1 MSPFDRDSD
10 KHLDSSGAAPRDP
23 SAASSS
29 HSDADD
35 AAAVIAN
42 LVRRTGERHAAPAT
56 PATAHPDVTAP
67 QPPVPDPPVAQPA
80 TQRFAQP
87 ATPESAPPAT
97 QLFAR
102 PVTQQVDQPVRQPV
116 AQPMG
121 QPDSPWARPAM
132 RQPSRRVL
140 VAGGAIAVLLIAG
153 GFALSRPDGSQAK
166 PTAPI
171 ATRAAPAAYTVQVTD
186 EITDCAGHSH
196 GRTRSS
202 FKTENCVKATRFLAI
217 GQVSGRPTLYVVS
230 RIQMASADA
239 AASVKQVLDGSG
251 TGNLN
256 DLLREGKTFQGAP
269 STMPDSGYASVQTGA
284 VVVVSEAGFVHGPSS
299 NTDPA
304 LRAAAARVGALVTAG
319 K

>member
-1 MSPFDRDSD
+1 
-10 KHLDSSGAAPRDP
+10 
-23 SAASSS
+23 
-29 HSDADD
+29 
-35 AAAVIAN
+35 
-42 LVRRTGERHAAPAT
+42 
-56 PATAHPDVTAP
+56 
-67 QPPVPDPPVAQPA
+67 
-80 TQRFAQP
+80 
-87 ATPESAPPAT
+87 
-97 QLFAR
+97 
-102 PVTQQVDQPVRQPV
+102 
-116 AQPMG
+116 
-121 QPDSPWARPAM
+121 M
-132 RQPSRRVL
+132 RQPSRRAL
-140 VAGGAIAVLLIAG
+140 VAGGAIAAVLIAG
-153 GFALSRPDGSQAK
+153 GFALTRPDGSQAK
-166 PTAPI
+166 STAPI
-171 ATRAAPAAYTVQVTD
+171 ASRAAPAAYTVQVTD
-186 EITDCAGHSH
+186 AITDCAGHSH

-202 FKTENCVKATRFLAI
+202 FKTENCVKATRFLAT

-256 DLLREGKTFQGAP
+256 DLLREGKTFPGAP